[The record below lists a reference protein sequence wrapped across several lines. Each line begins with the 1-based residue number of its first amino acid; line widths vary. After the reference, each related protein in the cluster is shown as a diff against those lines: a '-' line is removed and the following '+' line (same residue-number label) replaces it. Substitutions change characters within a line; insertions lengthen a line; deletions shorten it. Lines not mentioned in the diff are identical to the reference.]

1 MKLHHRMLR
10 HFIAASVIVLTS
22 SFLIFELVA
31 SDRAMSA
38 YLRYIVQK
46 ADSSFLYDKYQNQS
60 IAAHVMRA
68 LAAEQS
74 EVSPEQR
81 RAICEAFES
90 ANNTH
95 GLNLTAHKYPGLR
108 GTLQTASTD
117 CDTIVEA
124 AALLPA
130 FDQAVE
136 GNRHQDDYGSGL
148 GMAEEKF
155 HYYLDLNDRY
165 VYFYEPVNVEYFA
178 MNNWSF
184 LQSGSIGID
193 RKDIEK
199 VFTGRTVLSS
209 IYQDQRT
216 KQNVMSLLTPVY
228 VAGQLKG
235 IVLLDINKNNLR
247 NIFYTHDRPLLWRF
261 LNVTLTDTDSG
272 RDIII
277 NQSED
282 NLFQYVSYV
291 HDLPGGIR
299 VSLSIDIL
307 YFITSS
313 WKSVL
318 FWILTALILLNM
330 VRMHFRLYQNVS
342 RENISDAIDMD
353 KLKQINDTLGH
364 QEGDLAIT
372 LLAQAIKQS
381 IRKSDYAI
389 RLGGDEFCIILVD
402 STPQI
407 AAQLPERIEKRLQH
421 IAPQKE
427 IGFSSGIYA
436 MKENDTLHDAYK
448 ASDERLYVNKQ
459 NKNSRS

>member
-136 GNRHQDDYGSGL
+136 ATATRMITVQVL
-148 GMAEEKF
+148 GWPKRNFTIISISMTAMSIF
-155 HYYLDLNDRY
+155 MSRLMLN
-165 VYFYEPVNVEYFA
+165 
-178 MNNWSF
+178 
-184 LQSGSIGID
+184 
-193 RKDIEK
+193 
-199 VFTGRTVLSS
+199 T
-209 IYQDQRT
+209 
-216 KQNVMSLLTPVY
+216 
-228 VAGQLKG
+228 
-235 IVLLDINKNNLR
+235 LR
-247 NIFYTHDRPLLWRF
+247 
-261 LNVTLTDTDSG
+261 
-272 RDIII
+272 
-277 NQSED
+277 
-282 NLFQYVSYV
+282 
-291 HDLPGGIR
+291 
-299 VSLSIDIL
+299 
-307 YFITSS
+307 
-313 WKSVL
+313 
-318 FWILTALILLNM
+318 
-330 VRMHFRLYQNVS
+330 
-342 RENISDAIDMD
+342 
-353 KLKQINDTLGH
+353 
-364 QEGDLAIT
+364 
-372 LLAQAIKQS
+372 
-381 IRKSDYAI
+381 
-389 RLGGDEFCIILVD
+389 
-402 STPQI
+402 
-407 AAQLPERIEKRLQH
+407 
-421 IAPQKE
+421 
-427 IGFSSGIYA
+427 
-436 MKENDTLHDAYK
+436 
-448 ASDERLYVNKQ
+448 
-459 NKNSRS
+459 